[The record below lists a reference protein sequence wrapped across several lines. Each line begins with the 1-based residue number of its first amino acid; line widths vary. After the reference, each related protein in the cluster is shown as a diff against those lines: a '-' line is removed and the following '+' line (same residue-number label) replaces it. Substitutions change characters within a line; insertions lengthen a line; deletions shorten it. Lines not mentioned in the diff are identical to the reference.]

1 MGLFNL
7 FGGKKKDEAKA
18 KAPEAKPVE
27 AKAKPAA
34 VAAQIALA
42 AGESGVKQVKL
53 RLKLAASLRAG
64 EHAEAYRAAKDLAAI
79 QAKAG
84 RRVGAR
90 VWTAE
95 AERILAKQ
103 EAA

>member
-1 MGLFNL
+1 VT
-7 FGGKKKDEAKA
+7 A
-18 KAPEAKPVE
+18 
-27 AKAKPAA
+27 AKPA
-34 VAAQIALA
+34 VQIAPA
-42 AGESGVKQVKL
+42 ASESGVKQVKL
-53 RLKLAASLRAG
+53 RLRLAASLRAG
-64 EHAEAYRAAKDLAAI
+64 EHAEAYKAAQDLASI

-90 VWTAE
+90 VWAAE